1 MELLAGRGIA
11 SEPFRAHLNPFEP
24 VQLHEK
30 KRENAFKTSS
40 FRKTTCCRLFV
51 PVVVIQRNAFLMRK
65 IRSDKEKVFEQVNT
79 YLDLHEEFFGF

>member
-30 KRENAFKTSS
+30 SVKTRSKRVRSG
-40 FRKTTCCRLFV
+40 RQH
-51 PVVVIQRNAFLMRK
+51 VVAFLC
-65 IRSDKEKVFEQVNT
+65 
-79 YLDLHEEFFGF
+79 LWL